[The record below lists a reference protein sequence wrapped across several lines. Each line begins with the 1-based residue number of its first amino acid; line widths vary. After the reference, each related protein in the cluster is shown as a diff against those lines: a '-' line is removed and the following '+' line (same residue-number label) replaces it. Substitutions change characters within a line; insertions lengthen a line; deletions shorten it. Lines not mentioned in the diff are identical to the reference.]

1 MKTNTQIMQELLT
14 YLQISGK
21 KLAEN
26 IGTSPTHIYN
36 IISGRYTLTKETAKK
51 IVKVYPDVNLQFLTD
66 GIGNVS
72 DNPVERE
79 KYHKRKYNTVESLT
93 IQLDQQEKRINS
105 LMAELAF
112 LKDKLN
118 QIYASVQR

>member
-1 MKTNTQIMQELLT
+1 MKTNTEIMQELLT

-36 IISGRYTLTKETAKK
+36 IIAGKYTLTRETAEK
-51 IVKVYPDVNLQFLTD
+51 IVSVYPDVNLQFLTD
-66 GIGNVS
+66 GIGVIS
-72 DNPVERE
+72 DNPIERE

-93 IQLDQQEKRINS
+93 IQLDKQEHRINQ
-105 LMAELAF
+105 LLDEIAY
-112 LKDKLN
+112 LKETLN
-118 QIYASVQR
+118 KIYHSVGK

>member
-1 MKTNTQIMQELLT
+1 MKTNTEIMQELLT

-36 IISGRYTLTKETAKK
+36 IIAGKYTLTRETAEK
-51 IVKVYPDVNLQFLTD
+51 IVSVYPDVNLQFLTD
-66 GIGNVS
+66 GIGVIS
-72 DNPVERE
+72 DNPIERE

-93 IQLDQQEKRINS
+93 IQLDKQEHRINQ
-105 LMAELAF
+105 LMDEIAY
-112 LKDKLN
+112 LKETLN
-118 QIYASVQR
+118 KIYHSVGK

>member
-1 MKTNTQIMQELLT
+1 MKTNTEIMQELLT

-36 IISGRYTLTKETAKK
+36 IIAGRYTLTRETAEK

-93 IQLDQQEKRINS
+93 IQLDKQEHRINQ
-105 LMAELAF
+105 LMDEIAY
-112 LKDKLN
+112 LKETLN
-118 QIYASVQR
+118 KIYNSVGK

>member
-36 IISGRYTLTKETAKK
+36 IISGRYTLTKETA
-51 IVKVYPDVNLQFLTD
+51 
-66 GIGNVS
+66 
-72 DNPVERE
+72 E
-79 KYHKRKYNTVESLT
+79 KSL
-93 IQLDQQEKRINS
+93 S
-105 LMAELAF
+105 
-112 LKDKLN
+112 
-118 QIYASVQR
+118 